1 MDGSELLEFY
11 EFLFSGVR
19 TKIIFDSFLCACYY
33 CDIFKEMTAMNSIA
47 FLFPGQ
53 GSQYVGMGKDI
64 HDQYPSARGVFEK
77 AEEIT
82 GLPLKQ
88 LCFTGPM
95 ENLTLTAN
103 LQPAVTT
110 LNLAILACLE
120 EKGVKP
126 DWVAGHSLGEYSALF
141 AARVISLEDTIRL
154 VKTRGALMD
163 QAAQKN
169 PGAMAAIMG
178 LSPKILEEII
188 STLKKEGAI
197 GTANFNTPEQT
208 VISGTKSLIE
218 KASQQVTQAGGKAIP
233 LAVSGA
239 WHSPLMAEAI
249 EAFKKVLDD
258 VPFNAPACALVL
270 NVTGKPEKDPFKIKE
285 IMAQQIGQPVR
296 WAEAVNYLMIQGVSQ
311 FVEVG
316 PKKVLLGLV
325 RKCLP
330 KDYTYQAYNVEDLKS
345 LDTYLAAENN

>member
-1 MDGSELLEFY
+1 
-11 EFLFSGVR
+11 
-19 TKIIFDSFLCACYY
+19 
-33 CDIFKEMTAMNSIA
+33 MNPKV

-64 HDQYPSARGVFEK
+64 HDLYPSAREIFEK

-82 GLPLKQ
+82 ALPLKE

-95 ENLTLTAN
+95 EDLTLTAN

-110 LNLAILACLE
+110 VNLAILACLE
-120 EKGVKP
+120 EKGIKP

-141 AARVISLEDTIRL
+141 AARVISLEETIRL

-169 PGAMAAIMG
+169 PGSMAAVMG
-178 LSPKILEEII
+178 LSSKILGEII
-188 STLKKEGAI
+188 STLEKEGAI
-197 GTANFNTPEQT
+197 GAANFNTPEQT

-218 KASQQVTQAGGKAIP
+218 KASQQVAQAGGKAIP

-239 WHSPLMAEAI
+239 WHSPLMAEAL
-249 EAFKKVLDD
+249 EGFKKVLDS
-258 VPFNAPACALVL
+258 VQFNGPVCGLVL
-270 NVTGKPEKDPFKIKE
+270 NGTGKPENDPVKIKE
-285 IMAQQIGQPVR
+285 IMGQQIGQPVR
-296 WAEAVNYLMIQGVSQ
+296 WTEAVNTLMSQGVSR

-330 KDYTYQAYNVEDLKS
+330 RDYTYQAYNVEDLKS
-345 LDTYLAAENN
+345 LDTYLAAEKN